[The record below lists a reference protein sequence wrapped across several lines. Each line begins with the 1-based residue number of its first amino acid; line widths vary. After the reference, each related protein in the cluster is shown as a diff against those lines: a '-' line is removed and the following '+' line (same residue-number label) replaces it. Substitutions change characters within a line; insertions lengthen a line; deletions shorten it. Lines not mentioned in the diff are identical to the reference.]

1 MITTGAKMAW
11 SLRQNIFAGCFPMI
25 KSATDLIIVTNAA
38 VGGAEVT
45 TDYGRGGVEGGTTMA
60 LAGKRSIIAGL
71 VTVTVDPRTAG
82 LDTLDTTATAQT

>member
-1 MITTGAKMAW
+1 MITAVAKMAQ

-45 TDYGRGGVEGGTTMA
+45 
-60 LAGKRSIIAGL
+60 
-71 VTVTVDPRTAG
+71 VTVDPRTATAG
-82 LDTLDTTATAQT
+82 LDTLDTIATAQT